1 MKQMG
6 ITITVDG
13 NKTRVVLKEPVDMM
27 VPWTLLYLS
36 RYMKDEGKLGM
47 AHICARA
54 IANDQEREVQA
65 VLLEAMKCSRD
76 MK

>member
-1 MKQMG
+1 MKQMR

-36 RYMKDEGKLGM
+36 GYMKDEGKRGM
-47 AHICARA
+47 ARICARA

-65 VLLEAMKCSRD
+65 VLLEAMKCSGD